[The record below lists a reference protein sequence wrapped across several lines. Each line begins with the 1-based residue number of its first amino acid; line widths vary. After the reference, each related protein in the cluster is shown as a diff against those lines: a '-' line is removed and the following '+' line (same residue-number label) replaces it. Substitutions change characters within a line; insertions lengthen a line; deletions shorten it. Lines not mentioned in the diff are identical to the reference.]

1 MKTRALIKLSK
12 QKGWQFKRHGGNHD
26 IYVKGDE
33 REAVVRHSEIDD
45 ELAGAIIRRRGLK

>member
-1 MKTRALIKLSK
+1 MKTRALIKLLK
-12 QKGWQFKRHGGNHD
+12 QKGWQFKCHGGNHD